1 MRNLLLLLYIII
13 NVFLL
18 ILNFE
23 LFSSVVD
30 VDLGFSTMALM
41 PIILIQLLGFL
52 FVITFFYLDKIR
64 ESNKRNAIERL
75 SDKNTIQEKE
85 LEIANLKLE
94 NSAVSNAAQ
103 PTEVEVEEVKDTE

>member
-1 MRNLLLLLYIII
+1 
-13 NVFLL
+13 
-18 ILNFE
+18 
-23 LFSSVVD
+23 
-30 VDLGFSTMALM
+30 MALM

>member
-103 PTEVEVEEVKDTE
+103 PIEVEVEVVKDTE

>member
-1 MRNLLLLLYIII
+1 
-13 NVFLL
+13 VFLL